1 MTMEQ
6 FIRAATRSGYC
17 RAKTAR
23 EYAEG
28 RESLTEDDFI
38 QVYRL
43 EQSREEREH
52 SLRKDGLRWLGG
64 CWTSRDY
71 RGGRSSDTSG

>member
-1 MTMEQ
+1 MTPEE
-6 FIRAATRSGYC
+6 FILAATRSGYC
-17 RAKTAR
+17 KAKTAR
-23 EYAEG
+23 EYTEG
-28 RESLTEDDFI
+28 KESLTERDFI
-38 QVYRL
+38 EVYRI
-43 EQSREEREH
+43 EQAREEREH

>member
-1 MTMEQ
+1 MTPEE
-6 FIRAATRSGYC
+6 FILSATRSGYC

-28 RESLTEDDFI
+28 RERLTEDDFI

-43 EQSREEREH
+43 EQSR
-52 SLRKDGLRWLGG
+52 
-64 CWTSRDY
+64 
-71 RGGRSSDTSG
+71 